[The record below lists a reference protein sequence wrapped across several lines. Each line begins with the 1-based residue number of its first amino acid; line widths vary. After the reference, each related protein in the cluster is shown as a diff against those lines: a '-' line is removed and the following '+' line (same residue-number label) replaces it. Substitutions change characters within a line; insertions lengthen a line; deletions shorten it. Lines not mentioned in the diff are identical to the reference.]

1 MKLSQTIE
9 LVQSSPSSLFSK
21 QDVLDILS
29 KVQVSETV
37 EITQNHIEDVA
48 AEVRDRICR
57 SGSDLVTIE
66 SITVSS
72 GRYGSAIDD
81 VDVTLADD
89 EIEDIVKEVL
99 VEMFAPAEE
108 VSSSPENN
116 TPENQPVTNSL

>member
-116 TPENQPVTNSL
+116 TPENQLVTNSL